1 MNSLTIPK
9 ATASNI
15 SFRLRFNRLRYHQ
28 NTLIPRSMN
37 FKCNSKCNTAQPY
50 QLSIGDAK
58 LQKIEFFAFF
68 AILG

>member
-1 MNSLTIPK
+1 MNT
-9 ATASNI
+9 SNNL
-15 SFRLRFNRLRYHQ
+15 SFRLKFNRLSYFQ